1 MSEDATLSN
10 GPLTEDSLVARLAR
24 LDTCAVSDALDRLGL
39 PGAVSGLRPMWPC
52 PRIAGRVITVKL
64 KLADGERPARHL
76 GTAAVEAA
84 TPGDVIVIDHAG
96 RSEAAGWGGI
106 LSLAAKTKG
115 VSGVIVDGA
124 CRDVDESR
132 DVGLP
137 VYARSATPV
146 TARGRIVEESF
157 NELIEIAGVTVRPGD
172 LVIADW
178 TGLVFVM
185 AARADEIVRAAE
197 EIAAREAQMA
207 EAVRAGR
214 SIVEVMGAS
223 YESMLGHH

>member
-1 MSEDATLSN
+1 MAGQPIDSDRSGSGDA
-10 GPLTEDSLVARLAR
+10 LVNRLAR
-24 LDTCAVSDALDRLGL
+24 LDTCAVSDAVDRLGL

-52 PRIAGRVITVKL
+52 PRIAGRVVTVKL
-64 KLADGERPARHL
+64 KLADGTRSARHL

-84 TPGDVIVIDHAG
+84 APGDVIVVDHGG

-124 CRDVDESR
+124 CRDVNESR
-132 DVGLP
+132 DVELP

-157 NELIEIAGVTVRPGD
+157 NEPIEIAGVAVRPGD

-178 TGLVFVM
+178 TGIVFV
-185 AARADEIVRAAE
+185 AADRADETIQAAE

-214 SIVEVMGAS
+214 SVVEVMDAS